1 MLDIRGIKY
10 ALAFVLL
17 SGIDAFT
24 TLFGIKHGFSEA
36 NPVLRAGLSDPA
48 AFLARYAA
56 YTLIGASLILVSF
69 NLRGKPF
76 RYLGRLMVV
85 LKALPVLS
93 NTLLLVGL

>member
-1 MLDIRGIKY
+1 MLDIEGVRY

-24 TLFGIKHGFSEA
+24 TLFGIRHGFAEA
-36 NPVLRAGLSDPA
+36 NPVLRSRLADPA
-48 AFLARYAA
+48 AFLSRYAA
-56 YTLIGASLILVSF
+56 YTLIGALLILLSF
-69 NLRGKPF
+69 NLRGKPLS
-76 RYLGRLMVV
+76 YLGRLMVV